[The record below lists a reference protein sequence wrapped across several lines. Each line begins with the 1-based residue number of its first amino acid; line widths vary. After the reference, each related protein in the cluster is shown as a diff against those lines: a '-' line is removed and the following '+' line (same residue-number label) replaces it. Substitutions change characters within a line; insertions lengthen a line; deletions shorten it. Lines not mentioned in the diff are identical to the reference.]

1 MRARFVGPAAVA
13 AAAVLAARGALAN
26 GRFPASNQI
35 VFSPTNDDIIIGR
48 ATCAILP
55 SSDNGRSWGYL
66 CEDALA
72 LPAVTFQD
80 PEIGVTSNN
89 SIVAG
94 LFSPTIG
101 LDVSSD
107 LGCNW
112 SCIGGPLASQAIADI
127 VVRPDSAPDGS
138 ALGSSSHQ
146 VLALTSTSGTADAG
160 TSSEVFQSV
169 DDGATWT
176 VLGRPIDPSD
186 PMLQVA
192 TIDVAASD
200 PARIYVSANRGYAL
214 MRTASLFVSMDS
226 GMTWTERVVPG
237 FNSPVP
243 CCNDPTTMCQSEDQL
258 FIAGVDPTDEN
269 RVYLRSNG
277 PAGALT
283 PGNSILYVTKDG
295 GQTFQIAK
303 TFPLPQPNSEFQLS
317 GEVLGFALSADGS
330 KVYVGTKE
338 TGLWTASRTDLAF
351 TNVNCKV
358 QVQCLADRVLKSTGQ
373 EELWACSTELGGFI
387 FGKSIDQGK
396 TFTPMMPTITSMS
409 GPVACSASG
418 PTSSACLTD
427 ANASA
432 CSCSAYQLFCGM
444 TEPINACSGCGQD
457 GGGVPPL
464 PDDGGGCDTSL
475 DGSVSCPTDGGT
487 EPTPAPKPRC
497 GCTVVGG
504 RGAAG
509 GFAGW
514 ALVGVTLRRRRRGPR
529 RNGRAGPHERPRHRW
544 GYDGA
549 GHADAPSTHPHPRS
563 RRR

>member
-1 MRARFVGPAAVA
+1 MRARFVGPAAA
-13 AAAVLAARGALAN
+13 AAVVVLAARGALAN

-48 ATCAILP
+48 ATFAILP
-55 SSDNGRSWGYL
+55 TTDNGRSWGYL
-66 CEDALA
+66 CEDTLA
-72 LPAVTFQD
+72 LPTVTFQD
-80 PEIGVTSNN
+80 PEIGVTANN
-89 SIVAG
+89 AIVAG
-94 LFSPTIG
+94 LLSPTIG
-101 LDVSSD
+101 LDVSTD

-112 SCIGGPLASQAIADI
+112 SCIGSPLAGQPIADI
-127 VVRPDSAPDGS
+127 VVRPDSAPAGA

-146 VLALTSTSGTADAG
+146 VLALTSAFGVADAG
-160 TSSEVFQSV
+160 TSSQVFQSV
-169 DDGATWT
+169 DDGATW
-176 VLGRPIDPSD
+176 VPLGRPIDPSD
-186 PMLQVA
+186 PMLEVA

-200 PARIYVSANRGYAL
+200 PARIYVSANRNFAL
-214 MRTASLFVSMDS
+214 MRTASLFVSTDS
-226 GMTWTERVVPG
+226 GMTWTEHVVPG

-243 CCNDPTTMCQSEDQL
+243 CCTDPTTMCQSEDQL

-277 PAGALT
+277 PAGAAT
-283 PGNSILYVTKDG
+283 PGNSVLYVTKDG

-303 TFPLPQPNSEFQLS
+303 TFPLPPPNSEYQLS

-338 TGLWTASRTDLAF
+338 TGLWAASRTDLTF

-387 FGKSIDQGK
+387 FGKSTDQGK
-396 TFTPMMPTITSMS
+396 TFTPMMPTTTSMS
-409 GPVACSASG
+409 GPIACSASG

-432 CSCSAYQLFCGM
+432 CSCSAYQLFCGI

-457 GGGVPPL
+457 GGSVPQVPN
-464 PDDGGGCDTSL
+464 DEGGCNTSV
-475 DGSVSCPTDGGT
+475 DGAVSCPSDGGT
-487 EPTPAPKPRC
+487 EPTPPSKGRC

-504 RGAAG
+504 GGAAG
-509 GFAGW
+509 CLVAW
-514 ALVGVTLRRRRRGPR
+514 ALVGVALRRRRAR
-529 RNGRAGPHERPRHRW
+529 RSSG
-544 GYDGA
+544 
-549 GHADAPSTHPHPRS
+549 
-563 RRR
+563 